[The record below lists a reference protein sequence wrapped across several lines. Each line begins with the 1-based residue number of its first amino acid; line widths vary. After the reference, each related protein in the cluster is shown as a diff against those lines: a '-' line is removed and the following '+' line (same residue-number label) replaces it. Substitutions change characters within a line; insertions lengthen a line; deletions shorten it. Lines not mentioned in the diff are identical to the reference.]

1 MPSNN
6 NSASGLMS
14 EGNFSFFSFSAFLS
28 KDMVGPEEGINA
40 PVKKGSTVKLT
51 IFHSVE
57 VLLKVTLSYINT
69 PSPWLTRSNSFYTNF
84 TNMHFQK
91 VPIPHL
97 IRTMKQ
103 KFLH

>member
-57 VLLKVTLSYINT
+57 VLLKVCNIKLYNLMSVM
-69 PSPWLTRSNSFYTNF
+69 SWSF
-84 TNMHFQK
+84 
-91 VPIPHL
+91 L
-97 IRTMKQ
+97 
-103 KFLH
+103 LDGS